1 MASMYSDGESSD
13 LNSSSISVEHYD
25 YTLPEIEV
33 PDFLNNDYKWNK
45 NVMETIS
52 LSDFSRLIGKITNC
66 NLDDEDKRTVMFY
79 ITTDIVMCHRYL
91 SPHWNLLQYHTIFAG
106 MGIL

>member
-1 MASMYSDGESSD
+1 MASIYSDGESNDS
-13 LNSSSISVEHYD
+13 NSSTSVEHYD

-33 PDFLNNDYKWNK
+33 PDFLNSDYKWNK
-45 NVMETIS
+45 NVVETIS
-52 LSDFSRLIGKITNC
+52 LSDFSRLIGNITTC

-91 SPHWNLLQYHTIFAG
+91 SPHWNLLQYHAIFAG
-106 MGIL
+106 MSIL

>member
-1 MASMYSDGESSD
+1 MASMYSDGESNDS
-13 LNSSSISVEHYD
+13 NNSVEHYD

-52 LSDFSRLIGKITNC
+52 LSDFSRLIGNITTC

-79 ITTDIVMCHRYL
+79 ITTDIVMCH
-91 SPHWNLLQYHTIFAG
+91 
-106 MGIL
+106 